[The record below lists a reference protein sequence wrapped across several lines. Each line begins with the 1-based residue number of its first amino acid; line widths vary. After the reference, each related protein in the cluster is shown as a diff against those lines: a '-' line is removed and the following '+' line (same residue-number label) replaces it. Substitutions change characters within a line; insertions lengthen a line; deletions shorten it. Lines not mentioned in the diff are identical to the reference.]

1 MGGLLPIVAITRT
14 IAAMRG
20 KTWSG
25 ERLVLLR
32 ALWTAGA
39 TAQSI
44 ADELGG
50 VSRCAVLGKIFR
62 LRLGGGVV
70 APERRRSRRKD
81 TVPLERP
88 VPRRGKSLLELTNE
102 TCRWPHGRRGHFFFC
117 GELGADLENGRPYC
131 ARHAR
136 RAFRAIKSPTTV
148 PDEAAGGESRPVAAP
163 APVPQRYQWRAGVRR
178 PAARWR

>member
-1 MGGLLPIVAITRT
+1 
-14 IAAMRG
+14 MRG

-25 ERLVLLR
+25 ERLARLR

-50 VSRCAVLGKIFR
+50 VSRCAVLGKVFR
-62 LRLGGGVV
+62 LRLGAGE
-70 APERRRSRRKD
+70 ALPARRRSRRED
-81 TVPLERP
+81 AVPLEKPAP

-117 GELGADLENGRPYC
+117 GEPGADLENGMPYC

-136 RAFRAIKSPTTV
+136 RAFRAIRSPTTV
-148 PDEAAGGESRPVAAP
+148 PDERAGGESQPVAASE
-163 APVPQRYQWRAGVRR
+163 PVPQRRYQWRAGVRR
-178 PAARWR
+178 AAARWR